1 MHQGAAPSD
10 DNVAGEARRRSCYL
24 IPQLDRDEAVKLL
37 FVAPVSSLNRVP
49 NVFPSQ
55 DALEEV
61 YNLQETERIARI
73 AKCEAFAMGQLERLG
88 AGSQVRGLEPEV
100 LRMVLEQ
107 GGADSV
113 AKKVYTLD
121 GRRLQNL
128 KVPNT
133 HPNEPHGASRS
144 HEQRVPPIHQ
154 QRLVLL
160 QTSAQPVPASVFFVS
175 LMHAGN
181 VVPLPPACLPGSL
194 TKPPLRRCRSST
206 PRRLARSKFHG
217 TRCSGRTGKTGS
229 STLKR

>member
-1 MHQGAAPSD
+1 M
-10 DNVAGEARRRSCYL
+10 
-24 IPQLDRDEAVKLL
+24 KLL
-37 FVAPVSSLNRVP
+37 FVAPVSSLNRAP

-61 YNLQETERIARI
+61 NNLPETERIARI

-133 HPNEPHGASRS
+133 HPNEPHGSPREAMSSERLPSTNKRSFCSRL
-144 HEQRVPPIHQ
+144 QRNQ
-154 QRLVLL
+154 CLL
-160 QTSAQPVPASVFFVS
+160 LF
-175 LMHAGN
+175 
-181 VVPLPPACLPGSL
+181 
-194 TKPPLRRCRSST
+194 SS
-206 PRRLARSKFHG
+206 FH
-217 TRCSGRTGKTGS
+217 
-229 STLKR
+229 